1 MPEIL
6 KAIQENGLAIVA
18 LVLVSTALVVV
29 VRAFY
34 KELIDRRVRAEA
46 LTDTLIETFD
56 EATTITKAALDEL
69 RKR

>member
-6 KAIQENGLAIVA
+6 EAIRVNGLAVVA
-18 LVLVSTALVVV
+18 LFIVTTGLVIV

-34 KELIDRRVRAEA
+34 KELTDRRVRAEK

-56 EATTITKAALDEL
+56 EATTVAKAALDEL

>member
-6 KAIQENGLAIVA
+6 KAIQENGLALVA
-18 LVLVSTALVVV
+18 LFLVTSALVMV
-29 VRAFY
+29 VRSFY
-34 KELIDRRVRAEA
+34 NELTDRRVRAEA

-56 EATTITKAALDEL
+56 EATTVAKAALDEL

>member
-6 KAIQENGLAIVA
+6 EAIRVHGLALVA
-18 LVLVSTALVVV
+18 LFVVTVGLVTV

-34 KELIDRRVRAEA
+34 KELTDRRVRAENLADAANA
-46 LTDTLIETFD
+46 LNDKLADNF
-56 EATTITKAALDEL
+56 KVALDEL

>member
-6 KAIQENGLAIVA
+6 EAIRVNGLAVVALFIVTTGLVIVA
-18 LVLVSTALVVV
+18 
-29 VRAFY
+29 RAFY
-34 KELIDRRVRAEA
+34 KELTDRRVRAEK

-56 EATTITKAALDEL
+56 EATTVAKAALDEL

>member
-6 KAIQENGLAIVA
+6 EAIRVHGLALVA
-18 LVLVSTALVVV
+18 LFVVSIALVTV

-34 KELIDRRVRAEA
+34 KELTDRRVRAEQ

-56 EATTITKAALDEL
+56 DATAVTKAALDEL

>member
-6 KAIQENGLAIVA
+6 DAIRVHGLALVA
-18 LVLVSTALVVV
+18 LFVVTTGLVIV

-34 KELIDRRVRAEA
+34 KELSDRRIRAEK

-56 EATTITKAALDEL
+56 EATTVAKAALDEL

>member
-6 KAIQENGLAIVA
+6 DAIRENGLALVA
-18 LVLVSTALVVV
+18 LVLVAMALVIV

-34 KELIDRRVRAEA
+34 KELTDRRVRAEK

-56 EATTITKAALDEL
+56 DATAVTKAALDEL

>member
-6 KAIQENGLAIVA
+6 DAIRENGLSLVA
-18 LVLVSTALVVV
+18 LFVVTSGLVIV

-34 KELIDRRVRAEA
+34 KELTDRRVRAEK

-56 EATTITKAALDEL
+56 EATTVAKAALDEL